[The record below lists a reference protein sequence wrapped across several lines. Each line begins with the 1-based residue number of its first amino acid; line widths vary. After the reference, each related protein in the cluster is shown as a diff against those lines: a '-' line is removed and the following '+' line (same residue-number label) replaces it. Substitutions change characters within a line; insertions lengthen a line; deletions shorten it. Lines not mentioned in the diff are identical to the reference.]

1 MRFSEPGVQML
12 DLNAN
17 PHQFAPFSMPRPA
30 TNRTAPT
37 ETTMRIIRIRAP
49 AQACRCHSSNGEMA
63 YVNICNGRAAVGW
76 FTFQFQYWLPKAVNK
91 SGAVSPATR
100 AKASITP
107 VITPEVALRNVM
119 ERVVRQ

>member
-1 MRFSEPGVQML
+1 GSDDRSCVVGRHRDRNVLQRMRFSEPGVQML

-30 TNRTAPT
+30 TKRTAPT

-63 YVNICNGRAAVGW
+63 KVNIDNGSAAVGEFPSQ
-76 FTFQFQYWLPKAVNK
+76 FTY
-91 SGAVSPATR
+91 R
-100 AKASITP
+100 A
-107 VITPEVALRNVM
+107 
-119 ERVVRQ
+119 